1 MEEIAMTVSPTLQ
14 KYLDQSVTYDLI
26 PHAPTM
32 SSTRTAEA
40 CHVPG
45 EALAKAVV
53 LRRDGGYMMAVLPA
67 SRHLHLS
74 ALRSQ
79 LGHRVDLGER
89 GRNRAAVR
97 GLRPRGRTAARR
109 MLRAGRHHRRQHR
122 CAAARLYG
130 KRRSRHADPHG
141 RRAVRKIDGEGLAR
155 PLQHTRL
162 RPRVPPAAP
171 LRSRFKQD
179 APRLFAIEQTRAV
192 WDDLIATGRRFSGGL
207 KRSSRTRTSNRWA
220 RTG

>member
-1 MEEIAMTVSPTLQ
+1 MTVSPTLQ

-74 ALRSQ
+74 ALKSQ
-79 LGHRVDLGER
+79 LGHTVDLASEDEIARLFEDCER
-89 GRNRAAVR
+89 GAIPPLGECY
-97 GLRPRGRTAARR
+97 GLDVIIDDSIDARR
-109 MLRAGRHHRRQHR
+109 EIYLEGGDNATLIRMDGEQF
-122 CAAARLYG
+122 ARLTAKAWRG
-130 KRRSRHADPHG
+130 H
-141 RRAVRKIDGEGLAR
+141 
-155 PLQHTRL
+155 
-162 RPRVPPAAP
+162 
-171 LRSRFKQD
+171 
-179 APRLFAIEQTRAV
+179 
-192 WDDLIATGRRFSGGL
+192 FS
-207 KRSSRTRTSNRWA
+207 THD
-220 RTG
+220 

>member
-1 MEEIAMTVSPTLQ
+1 MTVSPTLQ

-74 ALRSQ
+74 ALKSQ
-79 LGHRVDLGER
+79 LGHHVDLASEKEIAELFVDCDIGAIPPLGECY
-89 GRNRAAVR
+89 GFDVIVDDSID
-97 GLRPRGRTAARR
+97 ARR
-109 MLRAGRHHRRQHR
+109 DIYMEGGDHATLIRMEGEQF
-122 CAAARLYG
+122 ARLTAKAWRG
-130 KRRSRHADPHG
+130 H
-141 RRAVRKIDGEGLAR
+141 
-155 PLQHTRL
+155 
-162 RPRVPPAAP
+162 
-171 LRSRFKQD
+171 
-179 APRLFAIEQTRAV
+179 
-192 WDDLIATGRRFSGGL
+192 FS
-207 KRSSRTRTSNRWA
+207 THD
-220 RTG
+220 

>member
-1 MEEIAMTVSPTLQ
+1 MTVSPTLQ

-74 ALRSQ
+74 ALKSQ
-79 LGHRVDLGER
+79 LGHKVDLASEDEIERLFEDCDRGAVPPLGECY
-89 GRNRAAVR
+89 
-97 GLRPRGRTAARR
+97 GLDVIIDDSIDARR
-109 MLRAGRHHRRQHR
+109 HVYMESGDHATLIRMEGDAIRA
-122 CAAARLYG
+122 
-130 KRRSRHADPHG
+130 
-141 RRAVRKIDGEGLAR
+141 IDGEGLAR
-155 PLQHTRL
+155 PLQHARL

-171 LRSRFKQD
+171 RSSDFKQD
-179 APRLFAIEQTRAV
+179 APHPFAVEQARAV
-192 WDDLIATGRRFSGGL
+192 WDDSIATGRRFSDGPQ
-207 KRSSRTRTSNRWA
+207 RSSRSRTSNRLT